1 MSRSNKRRFAV
12 TLLGVL
18 AFGANAQA
26 KDLNNKITKTDGFSI
41 KSTKPAQ
48 NSGKSGRVTIEETK
62 SIDWKTVV
70 GGTIGVLFTAET
82 VHSIVGAATDSK
94 LGSYSVGRA
103 IKNYIN
109 KNKQR
114 GPGEKLPFDDKTKKK
129 IDKAV
134 LECDKDKDNAKYEKA
149 DEEQEYNPKEANKG
163 ADDDENLK
171 IVLGKFE
178 EASKGSPET
187 FERSKTAIMN
197 TYKAFLNNEYH
208 MTDFIIS
215 GGKCEL
221 VGAVVNFIA
230 NEERIP
236 SSAKVVELTVS
247 AGLGFRLKVCRGDV
261 QKYVF
266 LISANHKFMNIIF
279 DDKWAI
285 SFNK

>member
-103 IKNYIN
+103 IKNYVN
-109 KNKQR
+109 KNKQP
-114 GPGEKLPFDDKTKKK
+114 GPGKKSHFDDEMKKK

-178 EASKGSPET
+178 EASKNTPGL
-187 FERSKTAIMN
+187 FQKSKNLIIN
-197 TYKAFLNNEYH
+197 SYKAILNNKYG
-208 MTDFIIS
+208 MADFNS
-215 GGKCEL
+215 GDKYAFL
-221 VGAVVNFIA
+221 DAVVNFIA
-230 NEERIP
+230 NKEVIP
-236 SSAKVVELTVS
+236 TEAKVVEFRVS
-247 AGLGFRLKVCRGDV
+247 GGKSFRLKVRYKNAD
-261 QKYVF
+261 KFLF
-266 LISANHKFMNIIF
+266 LIPTKSCLVCMCEQKQVIF
-279 DDKWAI
+279 FEK
-285 SFNK
+285 